1 MIRLQKETYELIVQT
16 LILRKFWLTS
26 KDHIFTSKD
35 NIFTSK
41 DHIFTSKD
49 YIFTSKK

>member
-1 MIRLQKETYELIVQT
+1 MIRLQKEISELIIET

-35 NIFTSK
+35 HIFTSK
-41 DHIFTSKD
+41 DHIFTSK
-49 YIFTSKK
+49 K